1 MARIL
6 EGKRRL
12 IKLSVDD
19 ILNIIRAYQSITKN
33 SCCYLHTRELLEKT
47 PVIVPED
54 M

>member
-1 MARIL
+1 MATIL
-6 EGKRRL
+6 EGKRRI

-33 SCCYLHTRELLEKT
+33 SCCYLHTRELLKKNN
-47 PVIVPED
+47 IFIPED